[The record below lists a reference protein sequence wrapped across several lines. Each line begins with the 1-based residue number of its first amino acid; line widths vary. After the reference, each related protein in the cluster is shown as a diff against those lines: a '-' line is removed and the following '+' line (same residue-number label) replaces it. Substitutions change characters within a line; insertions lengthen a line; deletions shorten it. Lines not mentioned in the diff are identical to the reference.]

1 MKKHEEMKE
10 RALVYAN
17 VASYVDGCIDDA
29 KADYERYKTFAME
42 KDESDR
48 EYYQQQADLYLVK
61 AKMLEVIYAN
71 LCKEVT
77 K

>member
-10 RALVYAN
+10 RALAYAN
-17 VASYVDGCIDDA
+17 IAGYVDDLIEDA
-29 KADYERYKTFAME
+29 KADHERYKTLAMN

-61 AKMLEVIYAN
+61 AKMYETIYAN

>member
-10 RALVYAN
+10 RALAYAN
-17 VASYVDGCIDDA
+17 VASYVDTCIEDA
-29 KADYERYKTFAME
+29 KADNERYKELAMQ
-42 KDESDR
+42 KDESDK

-61 AKMLEVIYAN
+61 AKMFEVIYAN
-71 LCKEVT
+71 LCKEVS